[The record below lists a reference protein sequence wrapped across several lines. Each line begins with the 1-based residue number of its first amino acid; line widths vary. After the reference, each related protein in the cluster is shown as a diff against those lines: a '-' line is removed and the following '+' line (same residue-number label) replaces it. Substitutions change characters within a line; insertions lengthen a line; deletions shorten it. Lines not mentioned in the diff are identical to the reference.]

1 MSGIDKLKL
10 VMIVKA
16 LLENAFIPISDKAI
30 KTGTQTKPCKRQS
43 YLPVGQ
49 DP

>member
-16 LLENAFIPISDKAI
+16 VLENAFIPTFD
-30 KTGTQTKPCKRQS
+30 KTGTQIKPYKRQS
-43 YLPVGQ
+43 CLPVGQ